1 MEELKA
7 REAKVL
13 EDLRKAHNMFDYDL
27 VLDLTAELREVRKEI
42 DNYSYKGRSGKGRT
56 WDAYGVR

>member
-27 VLDLTAELREVRKEI
+27 VLELSEQLTEIRKE
-42 DNYSYKGRSGKGRT
+42 KEMM
-56 WDAYGVR
+56 V

>member
-1 MEELKA
+1 MDELKA

-27 VLDLTAELREVRKEI
+27 VLDLTAELREIRREI
-42 DNYSYKGRSGKGRT
+42 DNYGGNGEFI
-56 WDAYGVR
+56 